1 MQSNCSFAIY
11 MALIYRKWMKGFVR
25 FQISLY
31 ISCKT
36 TFCQK
41 SRKVC
46 SVYPSG
52 THEFTPGFSRVRVTQ
67 SLVLCVMFCRSLFFL
82 LFFFFWPLYCLF
94 FFCWP
99 LCCLS
104 FFLWPLCCLS
114 FFFWPLCCLF
124 FFFWPLCCLSF
135 FFWPLCCLSF
145 FFWPLCCLSFFY
157 LLILITRLQTL
168 LKNRLVLFVYKST
181 INVLRF

>member
-1 MQSNCSFAIY
+1 
-11 MALIYRKWMKGFVR
+11 
-25 FQISLY
+25 
-31 ISCKT
+31 
-36 TFCQK
+36 
-41 SRKVC
+41 
-46 SVYPSG
+46 
-52 THEFTPGFSRVRVTQ
+52 
-67 SLVLCVMFCRSLFFL
+67 
-82 LFFFFWPLYCLF
+82 
-94 FFCWP
+94 
-99 LCCLS
+99 
-104 FFLWPLCCLS
+104 
-114 FFFWPLCCLF
+114 LF